1 MIKMKRVSAEKVSKA
16 LKTKAKI
23 DSRRPEFIR
32 SEHTRFPRLGKKW
45 RSSKGIRSKMRL
57 KKRSRAPIVD
67 TGYRSPAL
75 ARGLRM
81 DGKVEVMVFRVEDLT
96 KVEKETQVIRIS
108 GTVGARKR
116 KDILDKAKVLD
127 ILVLNQRPAERKQAE
142 PQAEEVE
149 KPAVAEEEAEEET
162 EEEEVMAEEEKK
174 EEPKPKPKKT
184 KSPKKEKPAAPAKEE
199 EPMEATEEEDE
210 EE

>member
-1 MIKMKRVSAEKVSKA
+1 
-16 LKTKAKI
+16 
-23 DSRRPEFIR
+23 
-32 SEHTRFPRLGKKW
+32 
-45 RSSKGIRSKMRL
+45 MRL

-116 KDILDKAKVLD
+116 KDILDKAKALD
-127 ILVLNQRPAERKQAE
+127 IMVLNQRPVERKQAE

-199 EPMEATEEEDE
+199 EPMEAAEEEDE